1 MAKPR
6 GAICNLECR
15 YCYYLHKK
23 DLYPESSFYMPDEV
37 LETFIRQY
45 IRSQPAPVNTFYW
58 QGGEPL
64 LMGLDFFQRAVEIQ
78 EKHRKPGMVIQNCL
92 QTNGTL
98 LDEDWGKFLHQHRFL
113 IGLSLDGP
121 AEMHNAYRVDKGGR
135 PTFDRVVKGLEVLKR
150 HHVAFNV
157 LTCVHSAN
165 VNHPLEVYRFIRD
178 EVGCQHI
185 QFIPIVEIQRGT
197 HQGSE
202 LKVTEHTV
210 GSIDYGKFLMAIFDE
225 WVRHDVGKIFIQTF
239 EATLGAWYSRTPGL
253 CIFEKTCG
261 QVPVLEHNGDLFSCD
276 HFVTPEHFLGNILT
290 DEIDDLVRSTKQR
303 QFGRNK
309 QDTLPKYCRNCS
321 VRFVCNGGCSKDRFA
336 ITPDGEAGLNYL
348 CEGYKLFFQYTTPY
362 MKVMTDLLHQRKPPS
377 KVMDMLP
384 MG

>member
-1 MAKPR
+1 
-6 GAICNLECR
+6 
-15 YCYYLHKK
+15 
-23 DLYPESSFYMPDEV
+23 MPI
-37 LETFIRQY
+37 LF
-45 IRSQPAPVNTFYW
+45 
-58 QGGEPL
+58 
-64 LMGLDFFQRAVEIQ
+64 
-78 EKHRKPGMVIQNCL
+78 
-92 QTNGTL
+92 
-98 LDEDWGKFLHQHRFL
+98 
-113 IGLSLDGP
+113 
-121 AEMHNAYRVDKGGR
+121 
-135 PTFDRVVKGLEVLKR
+135 
-150 HHVAFNV
+150 
-157 LTCVHSAN
+157 
-165 VNHPLEVYRFIRD
+165 
-178 EVGCQHI
+178 
-185 QFIPIVEIQRGT
+185 
-197 HQGSE
+197 
-202 LKVTEHTV
+202 
-210 GSIDYGKFLMAIFDE
+210 KFLMAIFEE

-321 VRFVCNGGCSKDRFA
+321 VRFVCNGGCPKDRFA

-348 CEGYKLFFQYTTPY
+348 CEGYKMFFQYTTPY
-362 MKVMTDLLHQRKPPS
+362 MKMMTDLLHQRKPPS